1 MIERLSRQ
9 MAPASAPRAD
19 LKEGMAFCPIC
30 GKVLAEPLGGAGHVA
45 VWCRRCRRNIIVP
58 ASAQ

>member
-1 MIERLSRQ
+1 